1 MKKYDNPV
9 TKGIAFENA
18 VVSLLNN
25 CGLKAY
31 RTNKTNPSDPEQY
44 KHGFDGGVDIIADF
58 EHHGKTYKQFI
69 FYIQCKCHE
78 SDLTKSAIS
87 EVYAGMH
94 ARCGYGDNSI
104 PVVISTSDASQETRQ
119 FAKSLGVEL
128 ILKAEYKLIAD
139 AEYNNA
145 LPYSNYGTLMK
156 CLLYHYTHDSIWVDT
171 LPESKSNLSIQS
183 MTEHY
188 IDASKVDF
196 DKAQSYIDKASSL
209 ELRATENRQKAL
221 DIQRVA
227 VYRALQVANNSTNN
241 HKNNRQS
248 HSQSLPDDSG

>member
-1 MKKYDNPV
+1 MKNNVDPV
-9 TKGIAFENA
+9 TKGIAFEKA
-18 VVSLLNN
+18 VESLLNN

-31 RTNKTNPSDPEQY
+31 RTNQTNPNDLKDY

-221 DIQRVA
+221 DIQRVSGYF
-227 VYRALQVANNSTNN
+227 VYFIMHTIVTDTCPFVNKLLTEVSV
-241 HKNNRQS
+241 
-248 HSQSLPDDSG
+248 